1 MCVPTDKGSPIGELG
16 RSTRGVLWGKLT
28 DVELRFGP
36 PRLCKGEKA
45 ISCTHLDYCRHADL
59 MRGQEL
65 YCLQV
70 VAGRKKTAPR
80 MLSVYGLVLAEQDQ
94 QPCVLERVNMFRE
107 VVEIGK
113 EVRVFEDIDTKQNVE
128 IM

>member
-1 MCVPTDKGSPIGELG
+1 
-16 RSTRGVLWGKLT
+16 
-28 DVELRFGP
+28 
-36 PRLCKGEKA
+36 
-45 ISCTHLDYCRHADL
+45 
-59 MRGQEL
+59 
-65 YCLQV
+65 
-70 VAGRKKTAPR
+70 